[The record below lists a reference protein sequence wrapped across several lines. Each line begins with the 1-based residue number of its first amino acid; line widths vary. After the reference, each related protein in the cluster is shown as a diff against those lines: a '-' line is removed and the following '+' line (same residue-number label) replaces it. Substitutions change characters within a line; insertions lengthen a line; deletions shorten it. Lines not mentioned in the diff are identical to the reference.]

1 MWKFIY
7 RLLGWECCGEWTQW
21 ETKKANF
28 SRPKRIFDADEFM
41 LTSETLEFT
50 KRWQERRC
58 TLCGK
63 MQQRDLDQ

>member
-1 MWKFIY
+1 MRKFIY

-21 ETKKANF
+21 EIKKSNF
-28 SRPKRIFDADEFM
+28 SRPVQVSDGSAW
-41 LTSETLEFT
+41 LAQLETITFT

-58 TLCGK
+58 TLCGR